1 MVLAVLVNYKGRYHP
16 PSIRARS
23 VGPAG
28 SRTGPNPLLKIL
40 LIIMNFFRTFTAFI
54 VKDFS

>member
-16 PSIRARS
+16 PPSIRARG
-23 VGPAG
+23 VGPVG

-40 LIIMNFFRTFTAFI
+40 LIIMNFFVPLPFLL
-54 VKDFS
+54 

>member
-16 PSIRARS
+16 RPSIRARS
-23 VGPAG
+23 VGPVG

-40 LIIMNFFRTFTAFI
+40 WATPRFNLNVLLCIDIQ
-54 VKDFS
+54 